1 MVLSFFDEKPAK
13 SLQSM
18 LSDGSHFKASFGEA
32 QREKCDEMSGTLY
45 GFKWL
50 AHKVRFGELFWGS
63 GGALG

>member
-18 LSDGSHFKASFGEA
+18 LSDQKHFASSFGEEQA
-32 QREKCDEMSGTLY
+32 HKCDEMSGTLY

-50 AHKVRFGELFWGS
+50 AHKVS
-63 GGALG
+63 GCTT